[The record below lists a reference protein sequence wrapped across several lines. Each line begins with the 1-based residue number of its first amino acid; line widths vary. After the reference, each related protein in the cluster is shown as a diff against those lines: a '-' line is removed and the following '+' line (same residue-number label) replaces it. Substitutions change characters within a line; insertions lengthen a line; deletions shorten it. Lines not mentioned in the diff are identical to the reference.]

1 LKNTGAR
8 AKWVRPEN
16 VHITLRFL
24 GEIPEEK
31 AREVCDSLRDG
42 LENESEF
49 TLKIAGLGAF
59 PNARRPNVVWLGIES
74 ADGRLGLL
82 KKAVDKAIL
91 PCGFEPETRAYT
103 PHLTIGR
110 TKSRKGAELLTRFLA
125 DESGFELGS
134 MEAAE
139 VHLVKSTLTPS
150 GPIYDTVERFVLCG
164 KQTALHGDPRC

>member
-24 GEIPEEK
+24 GEISEEK
-31 AREVCDSLRDG
+31 SREVCDSLRDG

-74 ADGRLGLL
+74 ADGRLGRL

-103 PHLTIGR
+103 PHLTVGR
-110 TKSRKGAELLTRFLA
+110 TKSRKGAELLTRLLE

-150 GPIYDTVERFVLCG
+150 GPIYDTMERFVLG
-164 KQTALHGDPRC
+164 SGQTVSERELE